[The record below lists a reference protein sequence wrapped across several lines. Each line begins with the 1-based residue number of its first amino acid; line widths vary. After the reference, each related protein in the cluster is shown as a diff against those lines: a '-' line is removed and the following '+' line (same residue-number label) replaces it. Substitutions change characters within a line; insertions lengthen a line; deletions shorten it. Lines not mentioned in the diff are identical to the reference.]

1 MGKRTLFLSSS
12 SFIASDYS
20 ANSNSVIGSSQ
31 LGMVVDENYI
41 LKSSDVIQVSATL
54 ELDLEKSVRIEAD
67 GTVTLPLI
75 NKVKVAD
82 ITVSEAQELI
92 TQL

>member
-1 MGKRTLFLSSS
+1 MKFNFLFFYFIYSSYFSWGKENPLSSS

-41 LKSSDVIQVSATL
+41 LKSSDVIQVSVFL
-54 ELDLEKSVRIEAD
+54 EPI
-67 GTVTLPLI
+67 
-75 NKVKVAD
+75 
-82 ITVSEAQELI
+82 
-92 TQL
+92 